1 MAENPFERDST
12 QTVESARPTGAIVR
26 RFRLTVLDGPKP
38 GTSWQSQ
45 SDRCSIGFHESN
57 DLVIEDPTVSRFH
70 CEIRIE
76 GAAARVR
83 DLESRNGTIVD
94 GVGVFDALLRD
105 GSLLKL
111 GHVSVR
117 FELSTEQNR
126 LPLSDRQTFG
136 RMVGR
141 SIAMRTTFALME
153 RAAATDFTVLLE
165 GETGTG
171 KGEAADALHACSGRA
186 DKRLVVVDC
195 GAIPENLLESELFGH
210 EKGSFTGA
218 TEKRVGAFEEAH
230 GGTIFLDEIGELPLE
245 LQPKLLRVLQ
255 NREIRR
261 VGSNSYKPVDVR
273 VIAATNRDLRAEVNA
288 GRFRPDLYFRMAVVK
303 IPLPPLRQRPDD
315 IPLLVDKILG
325 EIRVN
330 AIDAAP
336 LKTPEFLASL
346 SRAAWPGNVRELR
359 NHLEQCLVYREP
371 LPSPAVESVGETV
384 EASAAPLG
392 AGLTIDARQS
402 YAEARQSALAQFERL
417 YVQALLEVHEG
428 KVSEAAEVAQV
439 TRVHLYRLM
448 RRHGIKP

>member
-1 MAENPFERDST
+1 MAENPFEPREST
-12 QTVESARPTGAIVR
+12 LPIEGARPTGAVVR
-26 RFRLTVLDGPKP
+26 RFRLTVIDGPKP
-38 GTSWQSQ
+38 GTTWQSQ

-70 CEIRIE
+70 CEVRID
-76 GAAARVR
+76 GSAPRVR
-83 DLESRNGTIVD
+83 DLESRNGTILD
-94 GVGVFDALLRD
+94 GVAVFDALLRD

-111 GHVSVR
+111 GHITVR
-117 FELSTEQNR
+117 FDLSTEQNR
-126 LPLSDRQTFG
+126 LPLSDRQAFG

-141 SIAMRTTFALME
+141 SIAMRTSFALME

-171 KGEAADALHACSGRA
+171 KGEAAEALHAASSRG

-210 EKGSFTGA
+210 EKGAFTGA
-218 TEKRVGAFEEAH
+218 TEKRIGAFEEAH
-230 GGTIFLDEIGELPLE
+230 GGSIFLDEVGELPLE

-315 IPLLVDKILG
+315 IPLLVDKILHDV
-325 EIRVN
+325 RVSS
-330 AIDAAP
+330 ADAAP
-336 LKTPEFLASL
+336 LKTHEFLASL

-371 LPSPAVESVGETV
+371 LAADHETV
-384 EASAAPLG
+384 AVPSSPSLTVDASQSYA
-392 AGLTIDARQS
+392 DARQ
-402 YAEARQSALAQFERL
+402 RALAQFERL
-417 YVQALLEVHEG
+417 YVAELLERHQG